1 MAQVTATAE
10 RSIDAP
16 VERVRTLVADYADT
30 RPKILTEHYRDY
42 EVLEGGTG
50 AGTTASWTLQ
60 ATSKRVRK
68 VKAGVTEPEPGTL
81 VETDAN
87 SSMVTTWTVRE
98 ADNAALV
105 RIETT
110 WQGATGIGGFFEKTF
125 APLGLRRIYEGVLDK
140 LAEAAK
146 QS

>member
-10 RSIDAP
+10 RRIDAP
-16 VERVRTLVADYADT
+16 VDRVRSVVADYSDS

-42 EVLEGGTG
+42 RVVQGGTG

-60 ATSKRVRK
+60 ATSKRVRN
-68 VKAGVTEPEPGTL
+68 VKASVTEPEPGTL

-87 SSMVTTWTVRE
+87 SSMVTRWTVRE
-98 ADNAALV
+98 ADSGSLV

-125 APLGLRRIYEGVLDK
+125 APLGLKRIYEGVLDK
-140 LAEAAK
+140 LAEVAQ

>member
-10 RSIDAP
+10 RRIDAP
-16 VERVRTLVADYADT
+16 VQRVRTVLADYAQS

-42 EVLEGGTG
+42 RVLEGGTG
-50 AGTTASWTLQ
+50 SGTIANWTLQ
-60 ATSKRVRK
+60 ATSKRVRN
-68 VKAGVTEPEPGTL
+68 VRASVTEPEPGIL

-98 ADNAALV
+98 AGNGSLV

-110 WQGATGIGGFFEKTF
+110 WQGATGVGGFFEKTF

-140 LAEAAK
+140 LAEVAQ

>member
-10 RSIDAP
+10 RRIDAP
-16 VERVRTLVADYADT
+16 VDRVRSVVADYSDS

-42 EVLEGGTG
+42 RVVQGGTG

-60 ATSKRVRK
+60 ATSKRVRN
-68 VKAGVTEPEPGTL
+68 VKASVTEPEPGTL

-98 ADNAALV
+98 ADSGSLV

-125 APLGLRRIYEGVLDK
+125 APLGLKRIYEGVLDK
-140 LAEAAK
+140 LAEVAQ